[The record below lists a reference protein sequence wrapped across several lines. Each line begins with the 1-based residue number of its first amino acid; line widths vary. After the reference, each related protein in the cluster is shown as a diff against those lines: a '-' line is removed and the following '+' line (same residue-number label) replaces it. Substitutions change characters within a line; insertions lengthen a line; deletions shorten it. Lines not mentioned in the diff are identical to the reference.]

1 MKKITNEAFEEIW
14 ESVAGM
20 QQAEAPNYIYSKIRN
35 RIELQQ
41 TYSIV
46 GFQFKPLLVLG
57 ILTLCMFVNMWMLNQ
72 QTNNRSA
79 NKTGSSIAD
88 FSAEYGLNESYPN

>member
-1 MKKITNEAFEEIW
+1 MKKITSEAFEEIW

-35 RIELQQ
+35 RIELEQ
-41 TYSIV
+41 TTSV
-46 GFQFKPLLVLG
+46 AGFQFKPALVLSM
-57 ILTLCMFVNMWMLNQ
+57 LVLCMLVNLWMLNQ
-72 QTNNRSA
+72 QTSNRSA